1 MRCLVID
8 DERLARKELIRLLEA
23 QPDIELVG
31 EAANVDEAI
40 SRIDQ
45 DEPDL
50 VFLDIRMPG
59 GSGFDVLERSES
71 APLVIFTTAYDEF
84 AVRAF
89 EVNALDYLMKPISAE
104 RLSAAIGKAK
114 VAWKPHVSRTLSRV
128 FVRDGDR
135 CWLIPVT
142 DISLL
147 ESEGNYTR
155 LHFGA
160 DRPLILR
167 SLQSLEARLN
177 PDLFFRASRQHIVNL
192 SHVTNIEKDVNGN
205 YVAKLKSGR
214 MVELSRR
221 QSARL
226 RELLSL

>member
-1 MRCLVID
+1 MKCMVID
-8 DERLARKELIRLLEA
+8 DERLARKELIRLLAAETEV
-23 QPDIELVG
+23 ELVG
-31 EAANVDEAI
+31 EAANVDEAV
-40 SRIDQ
+40 SQIDQ
-45 DEPDL
+45 HEPDL
-50 VFLDIRMPG
+50 IFLDIRMPG
-59 GSGFDVLERSES
+59 GTGFDVLDRTES

-114 VAWKPHVSRTLSRV
+114 AAWHPPAARTLSRV
-128 FVRDGDR
+128 FVRDGER
-135 CWLIPVT
+135 CWLVQVS
-142 DISLL
+142 DISLF

-155 LHFGA
+155 LYFGA

-167 SLQSLEARLN
+167 SLQSLEERLN
-177 PDLFFRASRQHIVNL
+177 PELFFRASRQHIINL
-192 SHVTNIEKDVNGN
+192 SHITNIDKEVGGN
-205 YVAKLKSGR
+205 YVAKLANGR
-214 MVELSRR
+214 TVELSRR

>member
-1 MRCLVID
+1 MRCIVID
-8 DERLARKELIRLLEA
+8 DERLARKELIRLLAA
-23 QPDIELVG
+23 QPEIELVG
-31 EAANVDEAI
+31 EAATVDEAV

-45 DEPDL
+45 NEPDL
-50 VFLDIRMPG
+50 IFLDIQMPG
-59 GSGFDVLERSES
+59 GTGFDVLEKSES
-71 APLVIFTTAYDEF
+71 TPLVIFTTAYDEF

-104 RLSAAIGKAK
+104 RLSAAIEKAQT
-114 VAWKPHVSRTLSRV
+114 AWKPPVSRKLSRV
-128 FVRDGDR
+128 FVREGER

-155 LHFGA
+155 LYFGA

-167 SLQSLEARLN
+167 SLQSLEERLN
-177 PDLFFRASRQHIVNL
+177 PELFFRASRQHIVNL
-192 SHVTNIEKDVNGN
+192 SHVTNIEKDVNGS
-205 YVAKLKSGR
+205 YVAKLKNGR
-214 MVELSRR
+214 TVELSRR

>member
-1 MRCLVID
+1 MKCMVID
-8 DERLARKELIRLLEA
+8 DERLARKELIRLLAAETEV
-23 QPDIELVG
+23 ELVG
-31 EAANVDEAI
+31 EAANVDEAV
-40 SRIDQ
+40 SQIDQ
-45 DEPDL
+45 HEPDL
-50 VFLDIRMPG
+50 IFLDIRMPG
-59 GSGFDVLERSES
+59 GTGFDVLDRCES

-114 VAWKPHVSRTLSRV
+114 AAWHPPAARTLSRV
-128 FVRDGDR
+128 FVRDGER
-135 CWLIPVT
+135 CWLVQVS
-142 DISLL
+142 DISLF

-155 LHFGA
+155 LYFGA

-167 SLQSLEARLN
+167 SLQSLEERLN
-177 PDLFFRASRQHIVNL
+177 PELFFRASRQHIINL
-192 SHVTNIEKDVNGN
+192 SHITNIDKEVGGN
-205 YVAKLKSGR
+205 YVAKLANGR
-214 MVELSRR
+214 AVELSRR